1 VHRRSGFP
9 FDFAPVPPGDDP
21 LDEIDEH
28 LARLRAVAQELRV
41 SRREPSGSPVE
52 LIWDAERMRRAYPEL
67 QRGTRKSMR
76 SLNRPPFYA
85 DPTAQTELQLSLMR
99 SGVRFDAIYG
109 PEILESEMFPHLR
122 RWVAAGERARLVPE
136 VPMKLSIFDDTS
148 ALITVPEQNEQR
160 THLIVHRSD
169 LLDGIIAMFE
179 AIWTAAVPL
188 PSLAR
193 INGNGREQDRD
204 VLFLLAAGA
213 TDQTIARQLGISERT
228 AHRRVKALMD
238 SLGARTRFQAGIQA
252 ARRRLI

>member
-1 VHRRSGFP
+1 MTKRVGLT
-9 FDFAPVPPGDDP
+9 DDP

-28 LARLRAVAQELRV
+28 LARLRAVAAELRAK
-41 SRREPSGSPVE
+41 REPSSSPVE
-52 LIWDAERMRRAYPEL
+52 LIGPQRLRRAYPEL
-67 QRGTRKSMR
+67 QRRARDSMR

-85 DPTAQTELQLSLMR
+85 DPAAQTELQISRMR

-122 RWVAAGERARLVPE
+122 RWVAAGERARMVPE

-148 ALITVPEQNEQR
+148 ALIALPEQSEQR
-160 THLIVHRSD
+160 THLMVHRSG

-179 AIWTAAVPL
+179 AIWNAAVPV
-188 PSLAR
+188 PSLASVK
-193 INGNGREQDRD
+193 GDGRNQDRD

-213 TDQTIARQLGISERT
+213 TDQAIARHLGISERT

-238 SLGARTRFQAGIQA
+238 SLGARSRFQAGIQA
-252 ARRRLI
+252 A